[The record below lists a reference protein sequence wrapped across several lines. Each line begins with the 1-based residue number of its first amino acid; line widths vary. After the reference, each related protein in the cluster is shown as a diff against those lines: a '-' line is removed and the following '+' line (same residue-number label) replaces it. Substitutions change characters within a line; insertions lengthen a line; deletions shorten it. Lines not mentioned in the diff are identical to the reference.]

1 MRKTLLALVVV
12 GLLWTGYVTWPLYDL
27 IALVRAIDARDV
39 NTVVHHVNF
48 GRLRTSLTEQIV
60 SAYVQMFGI
69 QASPL
74 AQQAVVIG
82 LSIADPV
89 ISKLVS
95 PQAVSNL
102 LAAGWPIGVIP
113 EPPPSGNIGI
123 STETLGTA
131 WQIFSASHY
140 GIGRFEVSAP
150 TICRC
155 PIGFT

>member
-82 LSIADPV
+82 LSIAGF
-89 ISKLVS
+89 
-95 PQAVSNL
+95 A
-102 LAAGWPIGVIP
+102 
-113 EPPPSGNIGI
+113 PS
-123 STETLGTA
+123 S
-131 WQIFSASHY
+131 F
-140 GIGRFEVSAP
+140 
-150 TICRC
+150 
-155 PIGFT
+155 